1 MGPTSTP
8 TPTPPL
14 SPAGLPL
21 DPKKEENE
29 DEDHDSNH
37 LTLSELKM
45 LVRKKLRESGAIDD
59 ILGQLRGHLLR
70 PLARANIHEDQKVHP
85 CPGMSL
91 ENMVLNSLVVD
102 FLRHQKFRQTLAVF
116 LPESHMLVQQHLL
129 SRHDLAETLML
140 AQSKGES
147 EHKSLLHALVLPFR
161 RAEPAVVS
169 SSSSSHTQTQTEAV
183 STTTTT
189 PSLTQPPSPLHQHQ
203 HEKHLSRFQQECEAR
218 AQKEIAAEISH
229 FRETE
234 LTHLRLEEAA
244 KHRRELL
251 IVREEMQATQ
261 DRKVEQAWAQAKE
274 EERRVRVRLQA
285 AEAAQFEARQAVLRD
300 MEAMRRRKEEVE
312 RAEARAAE
320 RQAILDKE
328 QFTFREQIAAWA
340 RQRAGETAAAHQDG
354 AKAYASQLQSLQV
367 QQHLVQEE
375 LRKAQAER
383 LVYQEQRADMQALR
397 RQVEEA
403 RGCVE
408 EVELLRKEKERWVVA
423 RERLQRQEEEAWAR
437 EQEATAMVR
446 NLERTCANLENE
458 NEKTRQHAREDEAE
472 LEGLR
477 EEVRTLRDLLASSTK
492 ALHCLGG
499 RAERKPGMEAEQE
512 QITGNPHIPLSL
524 SFPKPEFT
532 QPSLSRPVAMP
543 PLTCAPLMPMP
554 PPTFLS
560 LPVACHPPPSPLRYP
575 PHFASSSVAPSSF
588 NPSSSSSCSSSSSTA
603 IESAMRAYETE
614 VQKLQEV
621 HDEFLI
627 LHGRGSDDSVTA
639 ATAATAAVATAA
651 GAVKKQVDSNEAEER
666 EVAEDVCVGEK

>member
-14 SPAGLPL
+14 SPDGFPS
-21 DPKKEENE
+21 DPSKDEAE
-29 DEDHDSNH
+29 DGDHDSNN
-37 LTLSELKM
+37 LTLPELKT

-59 ILGQLRGHLLR
+59 ILSQLRGHLLQ
-70 PLARANIHEDQKVHP
+70 PLARANFYEGQQAHQCSGK
-85 CPGMSL
+85 SL
-91 ENMVLNSLVVD
+91 ENVVLNSLVVD

-140 AQSKGES
+140 ARSGDEREQ
-147 EHKSLLHALVLPFR
+147 KSLLHALVLPFR
-161 RAEPAVVS
+161 RAEQAVVPP
-169 SSSSSHTQTQTEAV
+169 SSSSHTQTQTEAV

-189 PSLTQPPSPLHQHQ
+189 PPLPHHQHQ
-203 HEKHLSRFQQECEAR
+203 HEERLCRFQQECEAR
-218 AQKEIAAEISH
+218 AQKEIAEEISH

-261 DRKVEQAWAQAKE
+261 DRKVKQAWAHAKE
-274 EERRVRVRLQA
+274 EERRVHIRLQA
-285 AEAAQFEARQAVLRD
+285 AEMAQFEARQAVLRD
-300 MEAMRRRKEEVE
+300 MEAIRRREEEVE

-320 RQAILDKE
+320 RQANLDKE
-328 QFTFREQIAAWA
+328 QLTFREQVAAWA
-340 RQRAGETAAAHQDG
+340 RQRAGEVAAAHSEG

-375 LRKAQAER
+375 LRKVHAER
-383 LVYQEQRADMQALR
+383 LVCQEQGAEMRALR
-397 RQVEEA
+397 RRVEEA

-408 EVELLRKEKERWVVA
+408 EVEMLKKEKERWVVA

-446 NLERTCANLENE
+446 NLERTCGSLENE
-458 NEKTRQHAREDEAE
+458 KEKMRQNAGDDEVE

-477 EEVRTLRDLLASSTK
+477 EEVRTLRDLLATSRK
-492 ALHCLGG
+492 ALDCLGG
-499 RAERKPGMEAEQE
+499 RAERRSSVQEAQQGQIAETSHVPLPLFSSKPDF
-512 QITGNPHIPLSL
+512 S
-524 SFPKPEFT
+524 
-532 QPSLSRPVAMP
+532 QPSLLSPVAL
-543 PLTCAPLMPMP
+543 PLRTSTPVTPMP
-554 PPTFLS
+554 PPTSLS
-560 LPVACHPPPSPLRYP
+560 LPMVRPPPSSPLRCQP
-575 PHFASSSVAPSSF
+575 ISNLSSF
-588 NPSSSSSCSSSSSTA
+588 PSSSLDPSSTSSSSSSSSTA

-621 HDEFLI
+621 HDEFLL
-627 LHGRGSDDSVTA
+627 LHGEGENGAANAAITA
-639 ATAATAAVATAA
+639 TATAA
-651 GAVKKQVDSNEAEER
+651 GATKKQVGNDDEEEEG
-666 EVAEDVCVGEK
+666 EVVEESKK